1 MSYYILPNSNYHNIL
16 NKINVSFTDKDI
28 IGASNSML
36 NNYINKIKLLI
47 NTYSDRWDNFKKI
60 TNPYE
65 YIHTVVPNAKNAVCR
80 YKPLSRSFFKM
91 IELSA
96 IHSLINE
103 LPDNCKTFHL
113 AEGPGGFIEA
123 TLLLRDNPDDIYYG
137 MTLIDN
143 DNINI
148 PGWRKSHN
156 FIKNNPN
163 VIIETGKDNT
173 GNIMNVEN
181 LIHCYDK
188 YRGTMDLITA
198 DGGFDFSIDFNQQEI
213 MSSKL
218 IFAQICFAISMQKI
232 GGNFILK
239 VFDLFTQS
247 SIDMIFLLCCV
258 YKQVYIT
265 KPNTSRYANSE
276 KYIVC
281 KDFILNNADV
291 AAFITSIIPAYYQI
305 ESDSKLERVLNCNIP
320 YLFTSKLEELNS
332 IFGQQQIENIAS
344 TINLIENNRNDKIDN
359 LKKANINKCMIWCQK
374 YNLPYN
380 NLQPT
385 NIFLSGGRLS
395 DEDM

>member
-1 MSYYILPNSNYHNIL
+1 
-16 NKINVSFTDKDI
+16 
-28 IGASNSML
+28 
-36 NNYINKIKLLI
+36 
-47 NTYSDRWDNFKKI
+47 
-60 TNPYE
+60 
-65 YIHTVVPNAKNAVCR
+65 
-80 YKPLSRSFFKM
+80 
-91 IELSA
+91 
-96 IHSLINE
+96 
-103 LPDNCKTFHL
+103 
-113 AEGPGGFIEA
+113 
-123 TLLLRDNPDDIYYG
+123 
-137 MTLIDN
+137 
-143 DNINI
+143 
-148 PGWRKSHN
+148 
-156 FIKNNPN
+156 
-163 VIIETGKDNT
+163 
-173 GNIMNVEN
+173 
-181 LIHCYDK
+181 
-188 YRGTMDLITA
+188 
-198 DGGFDFSIDFNQQEI
+198 

>member
-1 MSYYILPNSNYHNIL
+1 
-16 NKINVSFTDKDI
+16 VSFTDKDI

>member
-28 IGASNSML
+28 IGTSNAML

-65 YIHTVVPNAKNAVCR
+65 YIHTVVPNAKTAVCK

-163 VIIETGKDNT
+163 VVIETGKDNT

-188 YRGTMDLITA
+188 YRGTMDFITA

-232 GGNFILK
+232 GGRFILK

-247 SIDMIFLLCCV
+247 SIDMIFLLCCI

-291 AAFITSIIPAYYQI
+291 TSFITSIIPAYYQI
-305 ESDSKLERVLNCNIP
+305 ETDSKLERVLNCNIP

-344 TINLIENNRNDKIDN
+344 TINLIENNKNDKIDN
-359 LKKANINKCMIWCQK
+359 LKKTNINKCMMWCQK

-385 NIFLSGGRLS
+385 NIFLTGARFS